1 MERQSARWVGIVLV
15 LLGGASYGM
24 LSPMVKLSYEM
35 GFQSI
40 QVSVSQVTM
49 GTMLLWLGIAV
60 RPKLWSNPFRGP
72 WWQLSLI
79 GVFGLVL
86 TTFLFNKALDELNAS
101 LAIVLLFQ
109 FTWITMILDSIVHRT
124 RPTRYQL
131 TAVGFILLGTICAVG
146 LSREA
151 LFQQSVQGIVLA
163 LGAAITYSLFL
174 FFTGKIKTELNPW
187 MKTAVMSTA
196 ALPVMYL
203 MYPPTIVFTEGMG
216 ALLLWGIALGLLS
229 QVIPVLSFNI
239 GIPRI
244 GGTLASL
251 LASVELPVGMIVA
264 WLLLKEWISPLQ
276 WAGML
281 LILSGIYIAERR
293 SNKGGGM
300 SG

>member
-1 MERQSARWVGIVLV
+1 MERQTGRWVGIGLV
-15 LLGGASYGM
+15 LLGGASYGL

-49 GTMLLWLGIAV
+49 GTLLLWLSIAV

-72 WWQLSLI
+72 WWKLSLI

-109 FTWITMILDSIVHRT
+109 FTWITMILDSVVHRT
-124 RPTRYQL
+124 RPTRNQL
-131 TAVGFILLGTICAVG
+131 VALGLILLGTICAVG
-146 LSREA
+146 LTKEA
-151 LFQQSVQGIVLA
+151 FLQQSMQGIVFA
-163 LGAAITYSLFL
+163 LGSAITYSLFL

-187 MKTAVMSTA
+187 MKSAVMVTA
-196 ALPVMYL
+196 ALPIMYL
-203 MYPPTIVFTEGMG
+203 MYPPTQVFTEGMG
-216 ALLLWGIALGLLS
+216 TLLLWGIVLGILS
-229 QVIPVLSFNI
+229 QVIPLLSFNI

-244 GGTLASL
+244 GSTLASL
-251 LASVELPVGMIVA
+251 LASVELPVGMIAA

-276 WAGML
+276 WLGML
-281 LILSGIYIAERR
+281 LLLTGIYIAERR
-293 SNKGGGM
+293 SDKGGGM